1 MKGCS
6 TCSCPPHCPSRPR
19 LPRSHH
25 ARSRPRTRTCP
36 PWCVACLPACAS
48 SGLLITERTP
58 LLLLTDGLVVLQDIF
73 EPTVT
78 QVPPGF
84 LGQIVV
90 YKSGKAKIKL
100 GDTLFDVRTTHPLTF
115 TSKGEA
121 EHRSQLNQLIGL
133 HCFRLS
139 RSCQVRT
146 AVSSRRRPTSQRT
159 RYAPR
164 SGDATVAYVTG
175 G

>member
-1 MKGCS
+1 
-6 TCSCPPHCPSRPR
+6 
-19 LPRSHH
+19 LL
-25 ARSRPRTRTCP
+25 
-36 PWCVACLPACAS
+36 ACLPAPL

-100 GDTLFDVRTTHPLTF
+100 GDTLFDVPLTHSHSL
-115 TSKGEA
+115 SKGRPSTAHSSIDWPALLPFEQIVPGADCGFLQEA
-121 EHRSQLNQLIGL
+121 AYISKD
-133 HCFRLS
+133 
-139 RSCQVRT
+139 QVR
-146 AVSSRRRPTSQRT
+146 AQKW
-159 RYAPR
+159 
-164 SGDATVAYVTG
+164 
-175 G
+175 